1 MSWLFAPVYNCLSR
15 FDSAAIEAARQDL
28 VDDLVGEVLEVGV
41 GNGLNLAHYP
51 PGAHVTATD
60 SSRRM
65 IGKAGR
71 VTLQIADVQR
81 LPFDDESFDHAVA
94 GLVFCSVDP
103 LRGLR
108 EQGRVTRPRG
118 SIRL

>member
-1 MSWLFAPVYNCLSR
+1 
-15 FDSAAIEAARQDL
+15 
-28 VDDLVGEVLEVGV
+28 
-41 GNGLNLAHYP
+41 
-51 PGAHVTATD
+51 
-60 SSRRM
+60 M
-65 IGKAGR
+65 IGKAGRRAQAAAAR

-81 LPFDDESFDHAVA
+81 LPLDDESFDHAVA

-108 EQGRVTRPRG
+108 ELGRVTRPRG